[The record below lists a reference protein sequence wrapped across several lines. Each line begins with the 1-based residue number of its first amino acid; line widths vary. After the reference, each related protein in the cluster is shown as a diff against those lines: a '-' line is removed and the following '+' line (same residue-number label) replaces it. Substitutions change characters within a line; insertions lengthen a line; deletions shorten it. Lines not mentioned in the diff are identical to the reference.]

1 MPDGCNPERSDTD
14 MRSSSLLPK
23 PSDWGEHISVA
34 GYFLQDNENTSFNPP
49 TSLCEFLAAGKPPIY
64 IGFGSIVVDNP
75 EILTELV
82 LGAVKL
88 TGVRALIS
96 KGWLGLGEGQ
106 SSTKNVFY
114 VGDVPHSWLF
124 ERVSAVV
131 HHGGAGTTA
140 ASLRAGKPSVVVPF
154 FGDQYFWGK
163 VVYTAGCGPRPIPF
177 LHLTAEKL
185 ASQIQEALEAVIIRK
200 AAEIGATVQTENG
213 CDNGAAVLHRFM
225 NLDASRCHL
234 IRDRIAVWKIKHSEV
249 QISAL
254 AAAALVESGCLR
266 YSQLRMYVGDVAPT
280 FHSTKLTQPW
290 LRLRHCE
297 YEMEDRPIDPLS
309 GGALAFLG
317 SFQDIVEESY
327 NLSKNIVKA
336 ASPRRA
342 PTENKGVKELG
353 HDERNSNST
362 SGRHASGCSNYTD
375 AKVIEGAEAVGS
387 SEVLKSAG
395 SLSKAIASTPMN
407 FCLGI
412 AKGFQSI
419 PIAYGD
425 RSERPRTKVSGIVTG
440 VTVGIKE
447 LAFGFYDGITGV
459 ATHPFQG
466 YRKNN
471 IGGLVSGIGR
481 GVGGLVLKPGA
492 GIFGLPGYILQGLSQ
507 EIHKTFGENL
517 ESRIA
522 LGRALQGRGELQS
535 CSAIDRDNI
544 VREWRKMSGLHQ
556 GLVKS

>member
-1 MPDGCNPERSDTD
+1 M
-14 MRSSSLLPK
+14 
-23 PSDWGEHISVA
+23 
-34 GYFLQDNENTSFNPP
+34 
-49 TSLCEFLAAGKPPIY
+49 
-64 IGFGSIVVDNP
+64 
-75 EILTELV
+75 
-82 LGAVKL
+82 
-88 TGVRALIS
+88 
-96 KGWLGLGEGQ
+96 
-106 SSTKNVFY
+106 
-114 VGDVPHSWLF
+114 
-124 ERVSAVV
+124 
-131 HHGGAGTTA
+131 
-140 ASLRAGKPSVVVPF
+140 
-154 FGDQYFWGK
+154 
-163 VVYTAGCGPRPIPF
+163 VYTAGCGPRPIPF

-387 SEVLKSAG
+387 SEILKSAG

-440 VTVGIKE
+440 VTVGIK
-447 LAFGFYDGITGV
+447 
-459 ATHPFQG
+459 
-466 YRKNN
+466 
-471 IGGLVSGIGR
+471 VS
-481 GVGGLVLKPGA
+481 
-492 GIFGLPGYILQGLSQ
+492 
-507 EIHKTFGENL
+507 H
-517 ESRIA
+517 
-522 LGRALQGRGELQS
+522 
-535 CSAIDRDNI
+535 
-544 VREWRKMSGLHQ
+544 
-556 GLVKS
+556 